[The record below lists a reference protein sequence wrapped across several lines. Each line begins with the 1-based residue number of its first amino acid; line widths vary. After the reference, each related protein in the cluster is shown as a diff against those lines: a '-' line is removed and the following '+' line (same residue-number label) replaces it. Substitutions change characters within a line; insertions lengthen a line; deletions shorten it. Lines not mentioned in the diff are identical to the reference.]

1 MHLKSLTLRGFK
13 SFASATTLRFEPGI
27 TCVVGPNG
35 SGKSNVVDALSW
47 VMGEQGAKSL
57 RGGKMEDVIFAGTTG
72 RPPLGRA
79 EVSLTIDNADGALP
93 IDYAEVTITRIMF
106 RNGGSEYQ
114 LNGDTCRLLD
124 IQELL
129 SDSGIGREMHVIVGQ
144 GQLDGV
150 LHADPTG
157 RRAFIEE
164 AAGVL
169 KHRKRKEKAL
179 RKLDAMQANLARVQD
194 LTDELRRQLKPL
206 GRQAAVARR
215 AAVIQA
221 DLRDARLRL
230 LADDL
235 VTLREALRA
244 EVADEAE
251 LKRRKEAAEA
261 ELRAAQQREAALEE
275 QVRRLA
281 PRLRD
286 AQQTWYELSQLAE
299 RVRGTISLADARVK
313 SATSAPG
320 EERRGRDPEDM
331 EREAARIREQ
341 EAELEAAL
349 EAASRA
355 LDDTVAHRAELER
368 SLAEEERRLK
378 DVARAI
384 ADRREGLAR
393 LQGQVNAARGR
404 AGSARAEIERLA
416 ASRDEAQ
423 TRAVAAQE
431 EYEQLKAEVDGLDA
445 DDAELAER
453 HEAAKREL
461 AEAEAALSAA
471 REAATAAERERA
483 ATSARHD
490 ALALGLRRKDGTGA
504 LMAAADRLGGLLGP
518 AAELLTVTPGFE
530 VPVATALG
538 AAADA
543 IAVSGPHA
551 AADAIRLL
559 RADDAGRATLLLT
572 TPAAEGEE
580 SPSANLAESPS
591 AALAEPPSAALAESP
606 SAAPEPGGPGE
617 PAPGGALVPGT
628 RVEGAARSEP
638 DQGPAPRSA
647 TTPAAPGPLGRP
659 TEPGGAPG
667 ADAERPTAGAGSPA
681 GAPEGPGEAAD
692 GAVAVPGTRSPD
704 GSVNESS
711 GSDEGSRP
719 GGADPWGTAPGS
731 AQAVTDTPGA
741 SSEAEDSA
749 APGTRAPGADAV
761 SRGDTGVASAS
772 AGPGADRPAVPGT
785 RPEASGDEGRDPRT
799 ASDGAP
805 AASAPGGTVS
815 GAAVAAVAG
824 SAASVVSARVPRPAG
839 GEAAVAGA
847 VPGGGPG
854 GKAAAVEA
862 LPWVADLVAGPA
874 ALLPAVRRLL
884 DGMVVVGTLEEAE
897 ELLARRPELTAVT
910 AEGDLLGAHFAQGG
924 SAGAPTLLEV
934 QASVDE
940 AAAELERLAVRCEE
954 LAGAQRAAQERR
966 AECLALVEE
975 LAGRRSAADREKSRV
990 AQSLG
995 RLAGQARGAA
1005 GEAERSTAAVA
1016 RAEEALE
1023 RATEEAEELAERLA
1037 VAEEEPGEEEPD
1049 TSVRDRLAAD
1059 GANARQTEMEARLQ
1073 VRTHEER
1080 VKGLAGRADAL
1091 DRGARAER
1099 EARARAEQRRARLR
1113 HEAEVASAVASGAR
1127 QLLAHVEV
1135 SLVRAERERDAA
1147 ERAKAERERELDAAR
1162 GQGRDL
1168 KGELDKLTDSVHR
1181 GEVLGA
1187 EKRMRIEQLE
1197 TKALEE
1203 LGVEPAGLMAEYG
1216 PDQLVPPSPPAEG
1229 EVLPEDPEHPRNQP
1243 VRYVRAQQ
1251 EKRLRAAERAYQQL
1265 GKVNPLAL
1273 EEFAALEER
1282 HQFLSEQ
1289 LEDLKKTRADLL
1301 QVVKEVDERVEQVFT
1316 EAYRDTAREFEGVF
1330 SRLFPGGE
1338 GRLVLT
1344 DPENMLTTGVDVEA
1358 RPPGKK
1364 VKRLSLLSGGERSLT
1379 AVALLVSIFKARP
1392 SPFYVMDEVEAAL
1405 DDTNLQRLIRI
1416 MQELQEASQLIVI
1429 THQKRT
1435 MEVADALYGVSM
1447 QGDGVSKVISQRLR

>member
-1 MHLKSLTLRGFK
+1 MHLKALTLRGFK

-79 EVSLTIDNADGALP
+79 EVSLTIDNSDGALP
-93 IDYAEVTITRIMF
+93 IEYAEVTITRIMF

-114 LNGDTCRLLD
+114 INGDTCRLLD

-144 GQLDGV
+144 GQLDSV
-150 LHADPTG
+150 LHADPMG

-235 VTLREALRA
+235 VRLRQALQSEIADEAALKQRKESA
-244 EVADEAE
+244 EAE
-251 LKRRKEAAEA
+251 LKKA
-261 ELRAAQQREAALEE
+261 LQREALLEDE
-275 QVRRLA
+275 VRQLT
-281 PRLRD
+281 PRLQR

-313 SATSAPG
+313 SATSAPA

-349 EAASRA
+349 EAAEHA
-355 LDDTVAHRAELER
+355 LEDTVAHRAELER
-368 SLAEEERRLK
+368 ELAVEERRLK

-393 LQGQVNAARGR
+393 LNGQVNAARSR
-404 AGSARAEIERLA
+404 AASAQAEIDRLA
-416 ASRDEAQ
+416 VARDEAQ
-423 TRAVAAQE
+423 ERAFAAQE

-445 DDAELAER
+445 GDAELTER
-453 HEAAKREL
+453 HEAAKRAL
-461 AEAEAALSAA
+461 SEAEAALSAA
-471 REAATAAERERA
+471 REAATAAERRRA
-483 ATSARHD
+483 ATQARHE

-504 LMAAADRLGGLLGP
+504 LLGARDRLTGLLGP
-518 AAELLTVTPGFE
+518 AAELLSVTPGHE
-530 VPVATALG
+530 VALAAAFG

-543 IAVSGPHA
+543 IAVTTPASA
-551 AADAIRLL
+551 AEAIRLL
-559 RADDAGRATLLLT
+559 RKQDAGRAALLL
-572 TPAAEGEE
+572 
-580 SPSANLAESPS
+580 
-591 AALAEPPSAALAESP
+591 
-606 SAAPEPGGPGE
+606 
-617 PAPGGALVPGT
+617 
-628 RVEGAARSEP
+628 
-638 DQGPAPRSA
+638 
-647 TTPAAPGPLGRP
+647 
-659 TEPGGAPG
+659 
-667 ADAERPTAGAGSPA
+667 A
-681 GAPEGPGEAAD
+681 GAPEDAGAREAKGVDGTGQHRAAGD
-692 GAVAVPGTRSPD
+692 SASGAVPVGGHPD
-704 GSVNESS
+704 GRDAS
-711 GSDEGSRP
+711 
-719 GGADPWGTAPGS
+719 GGAGRS
-731 AQAVTDTPGA
+731 
-741 SSEAEDSA
+741 
-749 APGTRAPGADAV
+749 
-761 SRGDTGVASAS
+761 VASLDDMTPRAAS
-772 AGPGADRPAVPGT
+772 GALPPNA
-785 RPEASGDEGRDPRT
+785 ASGDVAPRT
-799 ASDGAP
+799 AP
-805 AASAPGGTVS
+805 T
-815 GAAVAAVAG
+815 
-824 SAASVVSARVPRPAG
+824 
-839 GEAAVAGA
+839 
-847 VPGGGPG
+847 GPPY
-854 GKAAAVEA
+854 A
-862 LPWVADLVAGPA
+862 ADLVRGPA
-874 ALLPAVRRLL
+874 ELMPAVRRLL
-884 DGMVVVGTLEEAE
+884 RGIVVVGTLEDAE
-897 ELLARRPELTAVT
+897 DLVYARPELTAVT
-910 AEGDLLGAHFAQGG
+910 AEGDLLGAHFAHGG
-924 SAGAPTLLEV
+924 SAGAPSLLEV

-940 AAAELERLAVRCEE
+940 AAAELEELAVRCEE
-954 LAGAQRAAQERR
+954 LGAAQHRAAEERGER
-966 AECLALVEE
+966 AALVEE
-975 LAGRRSAADREKSRV
+975 LGERRRAAEREKSSV
-990 AQSLG
+990 AQQLG

-1005 GEAERSTAAVA
+1005 GEAERSTAAAA
-1016 RAEEALE
+1016 RAQEALD
-1023 RATEEAEELAERLA
+1023 RAVEEAEELAERLA
-1037 VAEEEPGEEEPD
+1037 VAEEMPVEEEPD
-1049 TSVRDRLAAD
+1049 TAVRDRLAAD

-1080 VKGLAGRADAL
+1080 VKGLAGRAEGL
-1091 DRGARAER
+1091 DRAARAER

-1113 HEAEVASAVASGAR
+1113 HEAAVAEAVASGAR

-1135 SLVRAERERDAA
+1135 SLRRAEEERTAA
-1147 ERAKAERERELDAAR
+1147 DTAKARREQDLVAAR
-1162 GQGRDL
+1162 NEGRDL
-1168 KGELDKLTDSVHR
+1168 KAELDKLTDSVHR

-1187 EKRMRIEQLE
+1187 EKRLRIEQLE

-1203 LGVEPAGLMAEYG
+1203 LGVEPAGLVADYG
-1216 PDQLVPPSPPAEG
+1216 PGQLVPPSLPAEG
-1229 EVLPEDPEHPRNQP
+1229 EELPEDPEHPRNQP
-1243 VRYVRAQQ
+1243 RPFHRAEQ
-1251 EKRLRAAERAYQQL
+1251 ERRLKSAERAYAQL

-1282 HQFLSEQ
+1282 HKFLSEQ

-1330 SRLFPGGE
+1330 SRLFPGGD
-1338 GRLVLT
+1338 GRLILT
-1344 DPENMLTTGVDVEA
+1344 DPDNMLTTGVDVEA